1 MYIHVE
7 PVNDKNREAV
17 LALKIHETQKGF
29 VESPEQC
36 LKEAAEEKCWR
47 PVGIYDGEQ
56 LVGFSMYGYFWQYLA
71 GPAADRPG
79 LSGPWLWPHRT
90 PDDDREAEK
99 RIPQKE
105 DLLKRSRRKSG
116 CNPPL

>member
-56 LVGFSMYGYFWQYLA
+56 LVGFSMYGY
-71 GPAADRPG
+71 
-79 LSGPWLWPHRT
+79 LSGPRLWPHRT

-116 CNPPL
+116 GNPPL

>member
-36 LKEAAEEKCWR
+36 LKERKR
-47 PVGIYDGEQ
+47 N
-56 LVGFSMYGYFWQYLA
+56 A
-71 GPAADRPG
+71 GVR
-79 LSGPWLWPHRT
+79 
-90 PDDDREAEK
+90 
-99 RIPQKE
+99 
-105 DLLKRSRRKSG
+105 
-116 CNPPL
+116 